1 MSVLIS
7 NDAELDTLLDAQE
20 VEHICEVVLA
30 AEGVEREVEIS
41 LSYVDEDE
49 MHELNHEWRGID
61 RTTDVLSFECDSAF
75 DEDIP
80 ADETLELGDIIL
92 APEVIARQAPGFGN
106 SPTDECR
113 LMLVHG
119 MLHLL
124 GYDHIEDDEAEV
136 MEAREDAILPR
147 SGARARRGLQA
158 GPRRPHH
165 QPRPRL
171 GAVYDSRIE
180 QGPSVLLKVVL
191 LRRGGFVTAVKTER
205 NIKVMLVA
213 GVCTVIAGC
222 IVGLDIAEWAT
233 VIICCGL
240 VIHGE
245 LCNTAMEAIV
255 DLATQEL
262 HPLAKRAK
270 DIAAAS
276 VYVLSITAAIVGLL
290 VFAHALDFI

>member
-80 ADETLELGDIIL
+80 ADETLELG
-92 APEVIARQAPGFGN
+92 
-106 SPTDECR
+106 
-113 LMLVHG
+113 

-136 MEAREDAILPR
+136 MEAREDAILR
-147 SGARARRGLQA
+147 
-158 GPRRPHH
+158 
-165 QPRPRL
+165 
-171 GAVYDSRIE
+171 
-180 QGPSVLLKVVL
+180 
-191 LRRGGFVTAVKTER
+191 
-205 NIKVMLVA
+205 
-213 GVCTVIAGC
+213 
-222 IVGLDIAEWAT
+222 
-233 VIICCGL
+233 
-240 VIHGE
+240 
-245 LCNTAMEAIV
+245 
-255 DLATQEL
+255 DLALERGEDPKL
-262 HPLAKRAK
+262 VHVGP
-270 DIAAAS
+270 
-276 VYVLSITAAIVGLL
+276 ITNH
-290 VFAHALDFI
+290 AHD